1 MGCSRAI
8 EPVVRRGSNRAIES
22 IVSGA
27 IEPVVRI
34 GCRIVIVSAKQRPQY
49 DKCKAKE
56 IALLTGD
63 VKVEMLGGT
72 SVGTYRI
79 L

>member
-1 MGCSRAI
+1 MRCQHKDPKTKFEEGD
-8 EPVVRRGSNRAIES
+8 
-22 IVSGA
+22 
-27 IEPVVRI
+27 
-34 GCRIVIVSAKQRPQY
+34 IVIGSAKQRPQY

>member
-1 MGCSRAI
+1 M
-8 EPVVRRGSNRAIES
+8 
-22 IVSGA
+22 
-27 IEPVVRI
+27 
-34 GCRIVIVSAKQRPQY
+34 IVSAKQRPQY